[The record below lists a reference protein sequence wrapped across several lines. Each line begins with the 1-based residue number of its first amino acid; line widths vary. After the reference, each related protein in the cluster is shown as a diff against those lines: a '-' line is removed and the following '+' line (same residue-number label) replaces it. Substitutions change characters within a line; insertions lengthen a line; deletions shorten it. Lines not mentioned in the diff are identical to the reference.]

1 MPLVLT
7 VMFCVVAPLLQVFP
21 EALLLVSTTLP
32 PEQNVVGPPS
42 VIVGVGGVGF
52 TVTEVAELIALH
64 APKVTVTV

>member
-1 MPLVLT
+1 MLHE
-7 VMFCVVAPLLQVFP
+7 FP

-32 PEQNVVGPPS
+32 PEQNVVGPLA

-64 APKVTVTV
+64 APEVTVTV